1 MYATD
6 LTYIVKSYE
15 CSRPPRQEVHV
26 PSPGPGPAREKK
38 RIKQPLQETHF
49 STIYSTNLLLYIIVA
64 IYYYICAIIF
74 FGKV

>member
-49 STIYSTNLLLYIIVA
+49 STIYSMMLLYII
-64 IYYYICAIIF
+64 IY
-74 FGKV
+74 VL

>member
-38 RIKQPLQETHF
+38 RIKQPPQETHF
-49 STIYSTNLLLYIIVA
+49 STIYSMMLLYII
-64 IYYYICAIIF
+64 IY
-74 FGKV
+74 VL

>member
-6 LTYIVKSYE
+6 LSYIVKSYE

-49 STIYSTNLLLYIIVA
+49 STIYSMMLVYII
-64 IYYYICAIIF
+64 IY
-74 FGKV
+74 VL

>member
-6 LTYIVKSYE
+6 LTDIHVVKSYE

-49 STIYSTNLLLYIIVA
+49 STMYSMMLLYII
-64 IYYYICAIIF
+64 IY
-74 FGKV
+74 VL